1 MSVAPGSH
9 LGPYELLAPLGAG
22 AMGEVW
28 RARDTRLGREV
39 AVKILPPAFAAS
51 AERLQRFE
59 QEARA
64 AGSLNHPNLVTVHD
78 LGTHDGAPY
87 IVMELLDGE
96 TLRDRI
102 EGNGTPG
109 IPQRKAI
116 DYSIQLACG
125 LAAAHEHGVVHRDLK
140 PENVFVTRDGR
151 VKILDFGLAKLRG
164 QSDSL
169 GHITTA
175 VTEARA
181 TAPGTVM
188 GTAGYMSPEQVRGQD
203 VDHRTDIF
211 AFGAILY
218 EMLSGRR
225 AFHGP
230 SSVETMNAI
239 LKDDPPDLA
248 SDGPRVAPAID
259 RVVRRCLEKNRE
271 ERFHSAHDV
280 AFALEAVTTGSSTAS
295 GPRVAAPARR
305 AWRVAAIVAACATA
319 AAVGWLAART
329 LTRPVPP
336 LERHLT
342 QLTFDAG
349 VESQPTISPDGK
361 SVVYVAGAGS
371 NRDIFVQRVG
381 GANAINLTKDSPV
394 HDDEPAFSPDGQQIA
409 FRSERDGGGIFL
421 MGATGESVRRLCD
434 FGYNPAWSPDG
445 KSIGIDTEKI
455 ADPSARVL
463 ISHIW
468 TVNVESGARKVLF
481 DRSDAVQPAWSPHD
495 HSIAFWGVLKGRR
508 VIFTMSAR
516 GGKATPIIDD
526 GSMNWN
532 PFWSPDGKVL
542 YFCSDRAGMMNLWRA
557 PIDERTGLL
566 QRKAEPVTLSTE
578 WSGPASIARDG
589 RSIAFA
595 VQRGEWHLYEIP
607 FDPVKVAFTGSATEL
622 VRGSRRI
629 QRGELSPDGKYIA
642 FNNLGAQE
650 DIYIARRD
658 GTDLRQLT
666 NDTFKDRM
674 PRWSPDGSR
683 LIFYSTRGGDYDVWT
698 IRADGSGLQQ
708 LTHGFNLIEATWS
721 PDGKHV
727 VAYDNARRL
736 GVIFEPFAGRTPE
749 QLPRP
754 SQTEGFWP
762 TAFSPD
768 AKRIAGIIT
777 DRFGQWSAVAVYD
790 LATRTYR
797 RLTDWGTGPVWLDDH
812 VLLMPRDVSVI
823 AYDLRSGQT
832 RTVGLL
838 PNGLPFL
845 RRISL
850 TGDRSS
856 ILFVSG
862 PTESDIWLVTL
873 SR

>member
-1 MSVAPGSH
+1 MRVSAGSH
-9 LGPYELLAPLGAG
+9 LGPYELVAPVGAG

-28 RARDTRLGREV
+28 RARDTRLAREV
-39 AVKILPPAFAAS
+39 AVKILPISLAAN

-102 EGNGTPG
+102 EGDGTPG
-109 IPQRKAI
+109 IPQRKAME
-116 DYSIQLACG
+116 YAIQLAGG
-125 LAAAHEHGVVHRDLK
+125 LAAAHEKGVVHRDLK

-151 VKILDFGLAKLRG
+151 VKILDFGLAKLRAG
-164 QSDSL
+164 SDSS
-169 GHITTA
+169 GHTATA
-175 VTEARA
+175 VTEARG

-188 GTAGYMSPEQVRGQD
+188 GPAGYMSPEQVRGQD

-248 SDGPRVAPAID
+248 ADGPRVATAVD

-280 AFALEAVTTGSSTAS
+280 AFALEAVTSSTVS
-295 GPRVAAPARR
+295 GPLVAAPPRR
-305 AWRVAAIVAACATA
+305 TLRAAAIVTACVAA
-319 AAVGWLAART
+319 AAVGWLAARA
-329 LTRPVPP
+329 LMRPVPT

-342 QLTFDAG
+342 QLTFDPG
-349 VESQPTISPDGK
+349 VESEPAISPDGK
-361 SVVYVAGAGS
+361 SFAYVAGPES

-381 GANAINLTKDSPV
+381 GTNAINLTKDSPF
-394 HDDEPAFSPDGQQIA
+394 HDDEPAFSSDGQQIA
-409 FRSERDGGGIFL
+409 FRSERDGGGIFV
-421 MGATGESVRRLCD
+421 MGATGESVRRVCD
-434 FGYNPAWSPDG
+434 FGYNPSWSPDG
-445 KSIGIDTEKI
+445 KSIAIATERI
-455 ADPSARVL
+455 VDPSGRVL
-463 ISHIW
+463 NSQIW

-481 DRSDAVQPAWSPHD
+481 DGGDGVQPAWSPHD
-495 HSIAFWGVLKGRR
+495 HSIAFWGVVKGRR
-508 VIFTMSAR
+508 VIFTMSAH
-516 GGKATPIIDD
+516 GGRATPIIEDD
-526 GSMNWN
+526 SMNWN

-542 YFCSDRAGMMNLWRA
+542 YFGSDRAGTMNVWRA
-557 PIDERTGLL
+557 PIDERSGLL
-566 QRKAEPVTLSTE
+566 RGRPEPMTMSTE

-589 RSIAFA
+589 RSVAFA
-595 VQRGEWHLYEIP
+595 ARRGEWHLYSMP
-607 FDPVKVAFTGSATEL
+607 FDPVKMAFTGPPTEL
-622 VRGSRRI
+622 LRGSRRI
-629 QRGELSPDGKYIA
+629 QRGELSPDGKSVA

-658 GTDLRQLT
+658 GTELRQLT
-666 NDTFKDRM
+666 NDAFKDRQ

-683 LIFYSTRGGDYDVWT
+683 LIFYSTRGGDYDIWT

-708 LTHGFNLIEATWS
+708 LTNGFHLIEVSWS
-721 PDGKHV
+721 PDGKRV
-727 VAYDNARRL
+727 VAYDSARRL
-736 GVIFEPFAGRTPE
+736 GFIFEPFAGRAPE
-749 QLPRP
+749 QLPMP
-754 SQTEGFWP
+754 SENERFWP
-762 TAFSPD
+762 TGFSPD

-790 LATRTYR
+790 IAARTHR
-797 RLTDWGTGPVWLDDH
+797 RITDWGAAPVWLDDH
-812 VLLMPRDVSVI
+812 VLLMPRGVNVI
-823 AYDLRSGQT
+823 GCDLRSGKT
-832 RTVGLL
+832 HAVGVL
-838 PNGLPFL
+838 PNGVQFL
-845 RRISL
+845 QRISL
-850 TGDRSS
+850 SADRSS